1 MPTDR
6 GTRNKDVAVRM
17 SSALNNTANGANVAN
32 AVDQRFVWYDV
43 PTDADGEVATDHFSI
58 LKTDRALKIVS
69 VQLIPQPS
77 TGPNALT
84 ANATDYTS
92 IKLLKAAGNTT
103 ATNTVIA
110 TATAQPTANTN
121 GTGSWVAGVPISV
134 NVNASNAEL
143 AANDVLF
150 ISQRK
155 TLNGLN
161 TPAFRLQV
169 LVQEI

>member
-1 MPTDR
+1 MPSDR
-6 GTRNKDVAVRM
+6 AIRNKCVATEQ
-17 SSALNNTANGANVAN
+17 STALNNTSNGANVAN
-32 AVDQRFVWYDV
+32 AIDQRVVWYDV
-43 PTDADGEVATDHFSI
+43 PTDTDGEVATDHFTI
-58 LKTDRALKIVS
+58 LKTDRALRILS

-77 TGPNALT
+77 TGPNGLT
-84 ANATDYTS
+84 ANATDYTT
-92 IKLLKAAGNTT
+92 IKVLKAAGNTT
-103 ATNTVIA
+103 ASNTTIA

-134 NVNASNAEL
+134 TVNASASEL
-143 AANDVLF
+143 AVNDVLF
-150 ISQRK
+150 ISERK